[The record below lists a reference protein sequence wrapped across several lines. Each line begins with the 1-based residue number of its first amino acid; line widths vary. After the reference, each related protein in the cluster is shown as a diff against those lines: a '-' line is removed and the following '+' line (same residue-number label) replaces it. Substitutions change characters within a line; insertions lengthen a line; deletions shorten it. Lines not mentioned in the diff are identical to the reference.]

1 MPKRPVLIPTLKLDE
16 LAAYHQDTV
25 GALRLYF
32 SRINP
37 RFEERFVGK
46 TQDEV
51 DRELQSRLD
60 ESELRSSFVVLT
72 SLEANFQ
79 VDFGFRCRK
88 KLKDDLSRHFRKL
101 EKERGTKVHLEDILE
116 GWKAYGGV
124 PPAEIGEVRGAF
136 KFRHWF
142 AHGRYS
148 EWKFGRKRDFF
159 TVRLMAER
167 ITSEFP
173 FTA

>member
-16 LAAYHQDTV
+16 IAAYHRDIL
-25 GALRLYF
+25 GALRLFF
-32 SRINP
+32 SPSNP
-37 RFEERFVGK
+37 RFEELFVGK
-46 TQDEV
+46 THDDV
-51 DRELQSRLD
+51 DREFQTRKE
-60 ESELRSSFVVLT
+60 ESEFRSSFVVLT
-72 SLEANFQ
+72 SLEASFQ
-79 VDFGFRCRK
+79 VDFGFRCGQ

-101 EKERGTKVHLEDILE
+101 EKERGTKVPLDDILE

-142 AHGRYS
+142 AHGRFS

-159 TVRLMAER
+159 TVRLMADR
-167 ITSEFP
+167 ITSVFP
-173 FTA
+173 FQA